1 VRACNSRAAL
11 PSILLAILG
20 WAAAP
25 APPHLLLHHAQVEV
39 ESLRG
44 LIFCHLGLPR
54 RYVQRVRRAF
64 SLLIEIILSSVKKP
78 FYISM
83 EAGADAVVNALL
95 APEDAE
101 LIVNLSAEERAKYDY
116 LKAQVMPTLS
126 ASLQALLRERERR
139 APGTGAVELVKLN
152 ALDFLAQ
159 HLMRHNPNIL
169 PNAQP

>member
-1 VRACNSRAAL
+1 
-11 PSILLAILG
+11 
-20 WAAAP
+20 
-25 APPHLLLHHAQVEV
+25 
-39 ESLRG
+39 
-44 LIFCHLGLPR
+44 
-54 RYVQRVRRAF
+54 
-64 SLLIEIILSSVKKP
+64 
-78 FYISM
+78 M